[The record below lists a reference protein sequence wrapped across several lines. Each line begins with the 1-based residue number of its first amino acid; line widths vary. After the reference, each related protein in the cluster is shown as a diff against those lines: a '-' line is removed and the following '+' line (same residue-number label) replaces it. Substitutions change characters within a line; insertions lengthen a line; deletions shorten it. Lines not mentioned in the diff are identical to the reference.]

1 MSTLQLF
8 SVQVTRTWFASMD
21 VLVWAED
28 KRSAIN
34 AAKEKENLDLSKAW
48 DGEVESVAKSVN
60 PQPLL
65 VKLPADPDRVLLVPE
80 PQLPGQFKP
89 RWRTVD
95 TVSEFAA
102 FHSDELAERLRLAA
116 IENGNGQLSLLEA
129 GGEAMP

>member
-28 KRSAIN
+28 QRSAIN

-48 DGEVESVAKSVN
+48 DGEVESVAISVN

-80 PQLPGQFKP
+80 PQLLGQLKP
-89 RWRTVD
+89 KWRTVD

-102 FHSDELAERLRLAA
+102 FHSDELAEQLRLAA
-116 IENGNGQLSLLEA
+116 IENGNGQLSLFEA
-129 GGEAMP
+129 GGKAMH

>member
-1 MSTLQLF
+1 
-8 SVQVTRTWFASMD
+8 MD
-21 VLVWAED
+21 ALVWAED
-28 KRSAIN
+28 QRSAIN

-80 PQLPGQFKP
+80 PQSPGQFKP

-95 TVSEFAA
+95 NVSEFAA